1 LIVKLFSNT
10 KIMWKQR
17 RRKQQNDNLSMKE
30 GRLFVLFLFVPMRSI
45 QLGDASDLGLFGKLL
60 RRRGALAWFHG
71 IWTCCAKVLE
81 Y

>member
-1 LIVKLFSNT
+1 
-10 KIMWKQR
+10 
-17 RRKQQNDNLSMKE
+17 
-30 GRLFVLFLFVPMRSI
+30 MRSI

-81 Y
+81 YRMISSLKIKLNWS